1 MTSILKV
8 SEIQDPT
15 NSNTALSIDTSGN
28 VTFNNPPINVGM
40 THVGSVSA
48 TTAAIDA
55 LHINGCLSAD
65 YDYYQVFYR
74 VNRPGT
80 TGAYLYI
87 RFGNGGTLI
96 STSTAVRGAMQH
108 YQLNATGGNG
118 KQYYFSSQGV
128 HQIHGS
134 VGSVANEYFSG
145 ECIIMNPFSSSI
157 PTAIKSRCIMYQ
169 QSSEANKWF
178 EESGSSED
186 VGDAASATDIR
197 MGVVV
202 GSSVGSDI
210 TASATF
216 GAVDGN
222 VTVFGVKT

>member
-1 MTSILKV
+1 MA
-8 SEIQDPT
+8 SEIGVQNIQHT
-15 NSNTALSIDTSGN
+15 NGTTAITIDTSGN
-28 VTFNNPPINVGM
+28 VNFNNPPINVGM

-55 LHINGCLSAD
+55 LHINGCFSAD

-96 STSTAVRGAMQH
+96 STSTAVRGAMQYH
-108 YQLNATGGNG
+108 QLNTSTVGDG
-118 KQYYFSSQGV
+118 KQYYFSSEGV

-134 VGSVANEYFSG
+134 LGSIANEYFSG

-202 GSSVGSDI
+202 GDEAGSDI

-216 GAVDGN
+216 APVDGN

>member
-15 NSNTALSIDTSGN
+15 NSNTALTIDVSGN
-28 VTFNNPPINVGM
+28 VNFNNPPINVGM

-55 LHINGCLSAD
+55 LHINGCFSAN

-108 YQLNATGGNG
+108 YQLNSSAGNG

-128 HQIHGS
+128 HQIHGAL
-134 VGSVANEYFSG
+134 GSVANEYFSG

-169 QSSEANKWF
+169 QDSEADKWF

-202 GSSVGSDI
+202 GSSGGSDV

-216 GAVDGN
+216 APVDGN